1 MVDSASV
8 ADQISH
14 AVFGL
19 LFENTSE
26 ALFIVDRTTS
36 RVVSANVRMSEMLA
50 RESSELVGLTVEQ
63 LQHEPLRDVSLPGHY
78 EDVELARSD
87 GYPVFVTLNVAHVDD
102 PTHGALAAYVARDTT
117 ERRLLEQELLAKHSA
132 LFAAY
137 ADLERAYEQLHTTK
151 QELEDRNR
159 EIALLAWRAAVG
171 ELVAGIAHHLNNPV
185 GALSSTLRRMGLVA
199 AGGPKIDPDRA
210 GPELERLVVRATQ
223 IATRIESNVNAIVKA
238 SRSAT
243 AAGSQR
249 LELPPELSS
258 VLSTFSERLDDIPTK
273 EPS

>member
-1 MVDSASV
+1 M

-26 ALFIVDRTTS
+26 ALFIVERTTG

-50 RESSELVGLTVEQ
+50 RDSSELVGSTMDE
-63 LQHEPLRDVSLPGHY
+63 LQHESRDVSLPGHY
-78 EDVELARSD
+78 EDVELGRSD
-87 GYPVFVTLNVAHVDD
+87 GYPVFVTLNVAHVDH

-137 ADLERAYEQLHTTK
+137 ADLERAYEQLHATK

-185 GALSSTLRRMGLVA
+185 GALSSTLRRMGTVVV
-199 AGGPKIDPDRA
+199 GGPNFDESRA
-210 GPELERLVVRATQ
+210 RPELERLVARASQ